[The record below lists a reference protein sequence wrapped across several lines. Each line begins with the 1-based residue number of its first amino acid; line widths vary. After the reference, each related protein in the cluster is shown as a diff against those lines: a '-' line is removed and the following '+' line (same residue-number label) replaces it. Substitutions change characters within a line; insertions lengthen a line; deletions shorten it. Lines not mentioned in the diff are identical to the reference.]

1 MHKTEF
7 ESVILLEPFKR
18 YSYCLKR
25 IADRE
30 LMFTLF
36 SEEGNIAISSLE
48 DELLLPL
55 WSAPEFATLS
65 LVDAWSNF
73 QVTEISLEWFE
84 NEFIEVINKR
94 NYLLNVFPID
104 RRTGFVVSLEEFIRD
119 LGYYLQAY
127 EE

>member
-1 MHKTEF
+1 
-7 ESVILLEPFKR
+7 
-18 YSYCLKR
+18 
-25 IADRE
+25 
-30 LMFTLF
+30 MFTLF